1 MLIFSVTNKPRFC
14 IHRKCGCKSR
24 GIGKKASCFL
34 HENDAHFLENPFKSA
49 CSKKIHSSL
58 KGLCQKAGALIGLL
72 NHYFFSKRDI
82 PQCSKKWKNS
92 AITNLFVPQLAN
104 STESIFEEFFNQIQ
118 LQISRALCYYILKLR
133 IYIYCMQ

>member
-1 MLIFSVTNKPRFC
+1 MRLQVW
-14 IHRKCGCKSR
+14 GYWE
-24 GIGKKASCFL
+24 KKASCFL

-82 PQCSKKWKNS
+82 PQCSKKMK
-92 AITNLFVPQLAN
+92 
-104 STESIFEEFFNQIQ
+104 
-118 LQISRALCYYILKLR
+118 K
-133 IYIYCMQ
+133 

>member
-14 IHRKCGCKSR
+14 IHRKCGCKSG

-82 PQCSKKWKNS
+82 PQCSKK
-92 AITNLFVPQLAN
+92 
-104 STESIFEEFFNQIQ
+104 
-118 LQISRALCYYILKLR
+118 
-133 IYIYCMQ
+133 